1 MSKNN
6 QSNHNHGSKS
16 EPNKRKRRD
25 TKPLPSSS
33 SDSDMDEA
41 SHLVLYTETGEYAI
55 LGDNQITLDKHDLKH
70 GTVLHKKLPC
80 PVRILKS
87 GSLSSMKKK
96 LIKYKA
102 GKSLYTGEDN
112 PPQAIAKRSKLSG
125 NLNITFYFNAFILIF
140 YIFRAIRTPKT
151 IDA

>member
-55 LGDNQITLDKHDLKH
+55 LVNNVCVTSLTLLSVDQCFSTFFESFFFVSSFLKTPH
-70 GTVLHKKLPC
+70 
-80 PVRILKS
+80 IL
-87 GSLSSMKKK
+87 SLC
-96 LIKYKA
+96 L
-102 GKSLYTGEDN
+102 
-112 PPQAIAKRSKLSG
+112 
-125 NLNITFYFNAFILIF
+125 
-140 YIFRAIRTPKT
+140 
-151 IDA
+151 